1 MGAPE
6 PNALW
11 QAEVLSVDPDDPNRI
26 VVRAPRAFPHGLDEL
41 IGAPLAVD
49 GAARSIAD
57 VVEPPDGRTLA
68 AGDRLGLILDPLE
81 D

>member
-11 QAEVLSVDPDDPNRI
+11 QAEVLSVDPQDRDRI

-41 IGAPLAVD
+41 VGAPLAID
-49 GAARSIAD
+49 GVARSIAD
-57 VVEPPDGRTLA
+57 VVDPPDGRTLA
-68 AGDRLGLILDPLE
+68 AGDPLSLILDPRE